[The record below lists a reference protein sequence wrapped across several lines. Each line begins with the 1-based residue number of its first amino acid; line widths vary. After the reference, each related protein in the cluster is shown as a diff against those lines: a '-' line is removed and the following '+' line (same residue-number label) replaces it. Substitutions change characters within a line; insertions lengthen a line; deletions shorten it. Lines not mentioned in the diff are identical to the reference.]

1 MFCEE
6 GKTSNMFVWSE
17 GFMRICFVENQYSS
31 FTPRGDD
38 PQHRSDTPENPLTHR
53 GENTTGDILIGRS
66 GLPVCVLT
74 SRISTHGITC
84 SCPRPRP
91 CLVLLSLFSWGLQS
105 EAYIYLDQIS
115 SLPSCFS
122 SLHFLFTFFPVYYH
136 LILTSVLSISRF
148 FKHLTWLDF
157 SSLFLQKLWVCA
169 AVKVC
174 NRADIL

>member
-1 MFCEE
+1 MFCVE

-38 PQHRSDTPENPLTHR
+38 PQHRSDTPENPLTHW

-66 GLPVCVLT
+66 GLPVCGLT

-91 CLVLLSLFSWGLQS
+91 CLGLLPLLLRPAEWSLHLPRPV
-105 EAYIYLDQIS
+105 S

-122 SLHFLFTFFPVYYH
+122 SLHFLFTFFLVYYH